1 MLHGDDSDISKRRLI
16 YQIGDLGKPKPALC
30 GDSQDYLLFHNIDT
44 QTQPFP
50 LLAATTL
57 HGLASITSLYPG
69 LTVDLSHQLCIDSYF
84 HRLRPLLP

>member
-1 MLHGDDSDISKRRLI
+1 MLLGDDSDINKRRLM

-30 GDSQDYLLFHNIDT
+30 GGSQDYLLFHNIDT
-44 QTQPFP
+44 ENQPFA

-57 HGLASITSLYPG
+57 HDLTLITSLYPG
-69 LTVDLSHQLCIDSYF
+69 LTVDLSHRLCIDSCF